1 VSTDRE
7 KEERMTKKT
16 VSRRGF
22 LRLSGSGLAGA
33 ALLGIAGCGRGS
45 ESGQKAIGWQAIP
58 SYSTQQNADQ
68 ARVDYLEEA
77 ISQWE
82 KTSGFSINPLVASSD
97 VTAAM
102 ARLLEQ
108 ASQNRAPDISQI
120 DSYILPRFFD
130 YVQPLDDFM
139 GQISLDD
146 YFPFAREIM
155 IAGENVKGLQFT
167 TDVRVLYHRKDIIEE
182 PPASWEELFQVGEEV
197 KNKVQAVFLYPAGRG
212 EATVVT
218 TLLPQFWALGGDL
231 VDDQGNPTFGEG
243 GNRQAMLESLGFIQ
257 ETVQR
262 GITPQRVSEFTLET
276 DINGDAA
283 AGHTAMFLGGNWQ
296 VSLLQ
301 EIMGEEEFFSTWGVA
316 PIPSRRGD
324 DHATTA
330 GGWAW
335 GIFAE
340 DDTAQRASVDFLKAT
355 FVGDEGMAQ
364 WCNIGGYL
372 PPRKSVFDMPNYEG
386 NRYTD
391 TFRDYLDD
399 FARSRPASEAYPKI
413 SNALQIAVAEVV
425 SGQKSPEQ
433 ALQTAVNTVS

>member
-1 VSTDRE
+1 
-7 KEERMTKKT
+7 MTKKS
-16 VSRRGF
+16 VSRRDF
-22 LRLSGSGLAGA
+22 LRLSGSGLAGT
-33 ALLGIAGCGRGS
+33 ALLGIAGCGGGD

-58 SYSTQQNADQ
+58 SYSTQQNTDQ
-68 ARVDYLEEA
+68 ARVDYLERA

-120 DSYILPRFFD
+120 DGYILPRFYD

-146 YFPFAREIM
+146 YFPFARKIM
-155 IAGENVKGLQFT
+155 TAGENVKGLQFT
-167 TDVRVLYHRKDIIEE
+167 TDVRVLYHRKDLIEE
-182 PPASWEELFQVGEEV
+182 PPASWEELFRVGQEV
-197 KNKVQAVFLYPAGRG
+197 KDKVQAVFLYPAGRG
-212 EATVVT
+212 EATVIT
-218 TLLPQFWALGGDL
+218 TLFPQFWALGGDL
-231 VDDQGNPTFGEG
+231 VNDQGNPIFGEG
-243 GNRQAMLESLGFIQ
+243 DNRQAMLESLGFIQ
-257 ETVQR
+257 ETVRR
-262 GITPQRVSEFTLET
+262 GITPRRVSEFTLET

-283 AGHTAMFLGGNWQ
+283 AGNTAMFLGGNWQ
-296 VSLLQ
+296 VGLLQ

-316 PIPSRRGD
+316 PIPSRSGD
-324 DHATTA
+324 GHATTA

-340 DDTAQRASVDFLKAT
+340 DDAVQRASVDFLKAT
-355 FVGDEGMAQ
+355 FVGAEGMAQ

-372 PPRKSVFDMPNYEG
+372 PPRKSVFDMPAYEG

-391 TFRDYLDD
+391 TFRGYLDD

-425 SGQKSPEQ
+425 SGQKSPER
-433 ALQTAVNTVS
+433 ALQTAVKTVG

>member
-1 VSTDRE
+1 MFDRKG
-7 KEERMTKKT
+7 KEERMTKET
-16 VSRRGF
+16 ISRRDF

-33 ALLGIAGCGRGS
+33 ALLGIAGCGGGD
-45 ESGQKAIGWQAIP
+45 EAGQKAIGWQAIP
-58 SYSTQQNADQ
+58 SYSTEQNTDQ
-68 ARVDYLEEA
+68 ARVNYLEEA

-82 KTSGFSINPLVASSD
+82 KTSEFSINPLVASSD

-102 ARLLEQ
+102 TGLLGQ

-120 DSYILPRFFD
+120 DGYILPRFYD

-146 YFPFAREIM
+146 YFPFAREVM
-155 IAGENVKGLQFT
+155 TDAENVKGLQFT
-167 TDVRVLYHRKDIIEE
+167 TDVRVLYYQKDLIKE
-182 PPASWEELFQVGEEV
+182 PPASWEELFQVGQEV
-197 KNKVQAVFLYPAGRG
+197 KDKVPAVFLYPAGRG
-212 EATVVT
+212 EATVIT
-218 TLLPQFWALGGDL
+218 TLFPQFWTLGGDL
-231 VDDQGNPTFGEG
+231 VDDQGNPIFGERD
-243 GNRQAMLESLGFIQ
+243 NRQAMLESLGFIQ
-257 ETVQR
+257 ETVQK

-283 AGHTAMFLGGNWQ
+283 ARDTAMFLGGNWQ
-296 VSLLQ
+296 VGLLR

-316 PIPSRRGD
+316 PIPSRNGD

-335 GIFAE
+335 GVFAE
-340 DDTAQRASVDFLKAT
+340 DDAVQRASVDFLKAV

-372 PPRKSVFDMPNYEG
+372 PPRKSVFDMPAYEG
-386 NRYTD
+386 DRYTD
-391 TFRDYLDD
+391 TFRDHLDN
-399 FARSRPASEAYPKI
+399 FARSRPASEAYLEI
-413 SNALQIAVAEVV
+413 SNTLQIAVTEVV